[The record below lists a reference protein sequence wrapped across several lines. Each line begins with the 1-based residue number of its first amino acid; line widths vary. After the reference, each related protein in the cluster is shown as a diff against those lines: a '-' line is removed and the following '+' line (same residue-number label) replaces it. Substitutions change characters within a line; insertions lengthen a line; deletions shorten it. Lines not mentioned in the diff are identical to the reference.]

1 MELSFANARVELSR
15 QNSLCQ
21 AGRFDLAGQQVHVLG
36 FPGWLVVYEDLSYE
50 THQAEIARSLEALVS
65 AYLKDESL
73 SHGLARLSGEFI
85 LLVSR
90 DGQLHEVITSDQLPN
105 SVYWYVEGGQVV
117 LTDDVWQRV
126 DRFNPME
133 PESYDRRNLE
143 YLDKKKTC
151 IPGYTYLKGL
161 HRLQPA
167 TIYSLEQGRME
178 RKQAVY
184 PKNMHDRALVYQDFL
199 SVIGRRLDPGPYTLA
214 YSSGIDSHH
223 LLEAFDDRI
232 SEVFNIYFHPPFQD
246 AERSKEAA
254 TSVINCAN
262 LGRKITH
269 VAVDFEAPENLAWMR
284 HAAGRDPFACHYNFS
299 MYHFFRQ
306 TGTERI
312 MTGQNADTV
321 QWFGLTSDIPLGWLF
336 LGSKLPNYKSDWIRL
351 YYRWCVLRSYG
362 RMKGENLLNRRLFY
376 GVWPEVKHLVGLDG
390 YWPFMYFK
398 MINNMTSGNT
408 QIFHNAAAYF
418 NKKVFFP
425 YIEPL
430 PLYVSCYW
438 RRPLASLRKPKAA
451 LRALHPKCMHY
462 REIPRD
468 VTQGLDLSHTPAY
481 KQIACDMAGLNPE
494 LKAMFDGAA
503 GNPQARAFLYLFAL
517 RAAGN
522 GETGKDQ

>member
-1 MELSFANARVELSR
+1 MEFSFVNARVELSR

-21 AGRFDLAGQQVHVLG
+21 AGRFDLAGQQVQVLG

-50 THQAEIARSLEALVS
+50 THQAEIARSLEALVG

-73 SHGLARLSGEFI
+73 SHGLARLSGEFM

-90 DGQLHEVITSDQLPN
+90 EGLLHKVITSDQFPN
-105 SVYWYVEGGQVV
+105 SVYWYAEGDQVV
-117 LTDDVWQRV
+117 IIDDVWQRV
-126 DRFNPME
+126 DQFGPLE
-133 PESYDRRNLE
+133 PNSYDQRNLK

-151 IPGYTYLKGL
+151 VPGYTYLKGL

-167 TIYSLEQGRME
+167 TIYKVEERRLE

-184 PKNMHDRALVYQDFL
+184 PKNMHDRELTYQDFL
-199 SVIGRRLDPGPYTLA
+199 AVIGRRLEPGPYTLA

-223 LLEAFDDRI
+223 LLETFGDRI
-232 SEVFNIYFHPPFQD
+232 AEVFNIYFHPPFQD

-254 TSVINCAN
+254 ASIINCAN
-262 LGRKITH
+262 LTRKLTH

-284 HAAGRDPFACHYNFS
+284 HAADCDPFACHYNFS
-299 MYHFFRQ
+299 MYQFFRQ
-306 TGTERI
+306 AGTERI

-321 QWFGLTSDIPLGWLF
+321 QWFGLTSNIPFGWAFLF
-336 LGSKLPNYKSDWIRL
+336 SKLPNYKSDWIRL
-351 YYRWCVLRSYG
+351 YYRWCVLHSYG
-362 RMKGENLLNRRLFY
+362 RMKGSGLLNRRLFY
-376 GVWPEVKHLVGLDG
+376 GVWPEVKQLVGFDG

-408 QIFHNAAAYF
+408 QIFRNAAAYF
-418 NKKVFFP
+418 NKRVFFP

-430 PLYVSCYW
+430 ALYVSCYW

-462 REIPRD
+462 DEIPRR
-468 VTQGLDLSHTPAY
+468 VQQGLDLSHTPAY
-481 KQIACDMAGLNPE
+481 KQIAGDMAQLSPE
-494 LKAMFDGAA
+494 LKAVFDGAA
-503 GNPQARAFLYLFAL
+503 DNPQARAFLYLFAL
-517 RAAGN
+517 RADDG
-522 GETGKDQ
+522 GGTGSYQ